1 MPYPFR
7 SHVTAHLRSPT
18 TRHQKGVTHKSI
30 TICAEVSPWQRIFGH
45 DVGVSSALAQAQPQ
59 QPQRVG
65 ITIRNAKFSEFD
77 QEISTK
83 YLNIENSSIC
93 H

>member
-1 MPYPFR
+1 MSYPFR
-7 SHVTAHLRSPT
+7 SQVIAHLRSPT
-18 TRHQKGVTHKSI
+18 ARHQTGVTHKSI
-30 TICAEVSPWQRIFGH
+30 TICAEVSPWQRISGH

-59 QPQRVG
+59 RVG
-65 ITIRNAKFSEFD
+65 ITIRNGKFNEFD

-83 YLNIENSSIC
+83 CLNIENSSIC